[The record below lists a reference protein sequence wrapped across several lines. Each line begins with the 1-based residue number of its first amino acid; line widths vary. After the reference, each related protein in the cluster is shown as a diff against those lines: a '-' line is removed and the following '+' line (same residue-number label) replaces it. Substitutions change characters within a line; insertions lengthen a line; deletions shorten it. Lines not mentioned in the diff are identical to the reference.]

1 MRVLV
6 TGAAGFIGSTTAEL
20 LIQRGHDVVA
30 LDNLS
35 KGRIE
40 NVPAGASFVE
50 GDCANQT
57 LVEELGYFDACVHFA
72 GRIEPAQSITHP
84 EEFFANNVG
93 STFALTLALIRSGVK
108 RFVFSSSAA
117 VYGKQ
122 SLMPIDEDRP
132 CSPESPYGQ
141 SKRMVEEGL
150 HWLASSGKLNVAS
163 MRYFNAAGGTRAHPE
178 RHVPEIHLIPLALDV
193 VLGVSDHLDLFGDD
207 YPTPD
212 GTCIRDYVHVLDLAE
227 AHVRAIE
234 VLGDQSEVVV
244 NLGSGV
250 GYSNREVIESVRRV
264 TGANFDVRAAPR
276 RIGDPAVAVA
286 DTSRAQ
292 SLLGWSAVR
301 SDLDT
306 VVRDAWE
313 ARQAVT

>member
-1 MRVLV
+1 VRVLV

-20 LIQRGHDVVA
+20 LIERGHNVVA

-40 NVPAGASFVE
+40 NVPNGASFVE
-50 GDCANQT
+50 GDCANQA
-57 LVEELGYFDACVHFA
+57 LVEDLGFFDACVHFA
-72 GRIEPAQSITHP
+72 GRIEPAQSVSHP
-84 EEFFANNVG
+84 EEFFAVNVG
-93 STFALTLALIRSGVK
+93 ATFALTQALVRSGVK

-117 VYGKQ
+117 VYGTQ
-122 SLMPIDEDRP
+122 SRMPIDEDRP

-150 HWLASSGKLNVAS
+150 HWLARSGRLNVAS
-163 MRYFNAAGGTRAHPE
+163 LRYFNAAGGTPAHPE

-193 VLGVSDHLDLFGDD
+193 VSGARDHLDLFGDD

-212 GTCIRDYVHVLDLAE
+212 GTCIRDYVHVLDLAD

-234 VLGDQSEVVV
+234 VLGAQTEIVI
-244 NLGSGV
+244 NLGSGT
-250 GYSNREVIESVRRV
+250 GYSNRQVIEAVRRV
-264 TGANFDVRAAPR
+264 TGSDFEVRVAPR
-276 RIGDPAVAVA
+276 RPGDPAVAVA
-286 DTSRAQ
+286 DTSRAH
-292 SLLGWSAVR
+292 SVLGWRATN

-306 VVRDAWE
+306 VVQDAWE
-313 ARQAVT
+313 SRQMAT